1 MTDKTATVATQVDD
15 KGVARITLNR
25 PERRNAMTAQM
36 IGELTEAIR
45 EASADSAVRCLLL
58 TGEGKVF
65 CAGADLNWLGDVAGM
80 DEAELKED
88 SRRLQ
93 DLLRTLSDS
102 PKLTI
107 ARVQGAAMAGGL
119 GLVACCDAVVALD
132 GARFSVSEVRLG
144 LVPGIISGFLLPR
157 LGPGRL
163 RYEALTGR
171 VFSTDDALRSGLVH
185 AVAESEAELDELV
198 EQHIGYALAASPD
211 AIADCKLLLNEV
223 GAGIDAARYDQGLA
237 WNVKARRS
245 TAGQE
250 GVGAFL
256 AKRPASWVR

>member
-1 MTDKTATVATQVDD
+1 MADAMTTVTSRVDGN
-15 KGVARITLNR
+15 GVARITLNR

-45 EASADSAVRCLLL
+45 EASADNAVRCLLL
-58 TGEGKVF
+58 AGEGKVF

-80 DEAELKED
+80 NEAELRED

-93 DLLRTLSDS
+93 DLLRALSDS

-119 GLVACCDAVVALD
+119 GLVACCDAVVALA
-132 GARFSVSEVRLG
+132 GTQFSVSEVRLG

-157 LGPGRL
+157 LGAGRL

-185 AVAESEAELDELV
+185 AVAESGAALDDLV

-211 AIADCKLLLNEV
+211 AIADCKLLLNDVE
-223 GAGIDAARYDQGLA
+223 AGIDAGRYDQGLA

-245 TAGQE
+245 KAGQE
-250 GVGAFL
+250 GVTAFL
-256 AKRPASWVR
+256 AKRPADWVR